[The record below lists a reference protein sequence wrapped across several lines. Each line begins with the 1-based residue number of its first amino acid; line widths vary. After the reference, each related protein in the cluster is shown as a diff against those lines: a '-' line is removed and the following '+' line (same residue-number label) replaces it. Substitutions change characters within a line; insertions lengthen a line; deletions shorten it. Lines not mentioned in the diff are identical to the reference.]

1 MTRKQPYRRITFFL
15 IIFLLLIPSFVRA
28 EEYVEGLDHW
38 PVLTLQRAL
47 EIGLSKNLNLK
58 VEALK
63 VPIGEKGTIAEDAVF
78 DPAVDAAASAGTQR
92 IPTGSSFSGED
103 FSLQRSYNEAILEQS
118 YNGEAGLSKKFRF
131 GLDGRLS
138 LRTAKDTNDA
148 VVEGLDPEYRSF
160 MILNL
165 TQPLLRDFGTAT
177 NTADLRIAKTR
188 VQQAVFGVLGR
199 AQQLAADIES
209 TYYEMA
215 KYIRVYAYRIDSRR
229 LAEQLLAGN
238 REKFATGV
246 IPITEVQEAE
256 TAVASRDEQVLA
268 ARQQMEIVANRM
280 KDLLEINRHDPMSR
294 EFFRTQ
300 DLPQTDQPFPALEQ
314 ALPVALSNRPELE
327 QQRLEI
333 ISRDIRLEF
342 SKNQTLPRLDLD
354 ATVGVNG
361 LSGDAQSLGPSN
373 VDKRDNPQSGNY
385 WDSVDRMS
393 EGDGYEWFAGVRFS
407 YPLGN
412 RGSKARLQ
420 ARDLEKKQA
429 VYGFKRLETSVET
442 EVINGLITANRS
454 LERVKVAGRF
464 EKLADTTLRQE
475 MERMKEGFSDTFRI
489 LDFQDKVIDARIRKL
504 TALADFNQGLV
515 ELYLAMGTNLER
527 LNIDYTVDNLE
538 TADATN

>member
-1 MTRKQPYRRITFFL
+1 MTKHLYRRIVLLLF
-15 IIFLLLIPSFVRA
+15 IFLMLIPSFVRA
-28 EEYVEGLDHW
+28 EEYVEGLNHW

-47 EIGLSKNLNLK
+47 EIGLSKNLDLK
-58 VEALK
+58 IEALN
-63 VPIGEKGTIAEDAVF
+63 VPIGKKGTIAEDAVF
-78 DPAVDAAASAGTQR
+78 DPEVDAAASAGTR
-92 IPTGSSFSGED
+92 RTPTGSTFSGDD
-103 FSLQRSYNEAILEQS
+103 FSLQRSYNEAILERS

-138 LRTAKDTNDA
+138 LQTARDSNNG
-148 VVEGLDPEYRSF
+148 VIEGLDPEYRSF
-160 MILNL
+160 MVLNL
-165 TQPLLRDFGTAT
+165 TQPLLRDFGTAA
-177 NTADLRIAKTR
+177 NTADLRLAKTR
-188 VQQAVFGVLGR
+188 LQQAVFGVLSR
-199 AQQLAADIES
+199 AQRLAANIET

-215 KYIRVYAYRIDSRR
+215 QFIELYGYRIESRE
-229 LAEQLLAGN
+229 LAERLLAGN

-268 ARQQMEIVANRM
+268 ARQQLETVGNRL
-280 KDLLEINRHDPMSR
+280 KDLLEINRNDPMSR

-300 DLPQTDQPFPALEQ
+300 NLPQTDQPFPALEQ
-314 ALPVALSNRPELE
+314 ALPVALINRPELE

-342 SKNQTLPRLDLD
+342 SRNQTLPRLDLD

-361 LSGDAQSLGPSN
+361 LSGDNQSLGLTNLGSRN
-373 VDKRDNPQSGNY
+373 NPQSGNY
-385 WDSVDRMS
+385 WDSVQRMG
-393 EGDGYEWFAGVRFS
+393 EGDGYEYFAGVRFS

-412 RGSKARLQ
+412 RGSRARLQ

-429 VYGFKRLETSVET
+429 LYGFKRLETSIET

-454 LERVKVAGRF
+454 LERIKVASRF
-464 EKLADTTLRQE
+464 EELADKTLSQE
-475 MERMKEGFSDTFRI
+475 MERLKEGFSDTFRI

-504 TALADFNQGLV
+504 TALADFNRGLV

-538 TADATN
+538 STDATK